1 MIMTS
6 PLRFFWHSPT
16 VMDRV
21 SAFLVTAS
29 VLIMLGTVG
38 WWLMNRPV
46 FTVKRVLVDTIA
58 GPLVHVSERQ
68 IQIAL
73 SEAIN
78 GTVLLTDLAAIQ
90 RAVQAMPWVRKATVR
105 RVWPNRLLI
114 RIEEHRAVA
123 QWEGSRLLVNSY
135 GEAFNAPIAEHLE
148 DCRLIRLA
156 GPADTQR
163 LVLDRARQM
172 HGWLAPLN
180 QPLEKLTLSAQYAWT
195 AQLAGGLTLE
205 LGRDALPT
213 PLEER
218 IRMFVKTRAWL
229 DRELSSADHTATLG
243 RVDLRYA
250 IGYAFRPSDETSVR
264 AATGLSHQAVCI
276 SQPT

>member
-21 SAFLVTAS
+21 SAVLVTAALLTLLAS
-29 VLIMLGTVG
+29 AG

-46 FTVKRVLVDTIA
+46 FAVKRVLVDTIDA
-58 GPLVHVSERQ
+58 PLVHISERQ

-73 SEAIN
+73 SEAIT

-90 RAVQAMPWVRKATVR
+90 RVVQAMPWVRKATVR

-123 QWEGSRLLVNSY
+123 QWEGSRLLVNHY
-135 GEAFNAPIAEHLE
+135 GEAFNAPVAEHAE
-148 DCRLIRLA
+148 HCRLIRLA
-156 GPADTQR
+156 GPSNTQS
-163 LVLDRARQM
+163 LVLERARQI

-218 IRMFVKTRAWL
+218 IRMFVKTQSWL
-229 DRELSSADHTATLG
+229 DRELVASDGWASLG

-250 IGYAFRPSDETSVR
+250 IGYAFRPSDETPVR
-264 AATGLSHQAVCI
+264 TAVGVSNQPLCI
-276 SQPT
+276 GQIT